1 MSDDNALVRQENKPT
16 TFAGFPIEQMSQIKE
31 FAQILLKSKLMPP
44 AIDTAE
50 KAIILVLKGH
60 DLGLT
65 YMQSIE
71 SINVIQGK
79 PAISASLIQ
88 AKIRRSGV
96 CEYLTVKEMSD
107 KKCIIETKRTDE
119 KEPFIYEFG
128 EADARAQN
136 LLGKDNYKKQPKN
149 MYFSRCMS
157 AIGRYCYADV
167 FFGGIYVPEE
177 LGANDNPETLH
188 GKGITNTKENADF
201 VVMPPETKTTA
212 TVEPVKAT
220 KKPAV
225 RKTKAKEE
233 ELANA
238 KEIVF
243 DIEGEVASV
252 KETLMQEIKENK
264 GFTTEPAKIVNG
276 QDTSLPFDM
285 LTEEE
290 LAGVR
295 ATEVIDEPLDEP
307 TEEPQEEVFDI
318 DVMKI
323 RWGVENLITTAIRDY
338 QAENKTYS
346 VDEERTQEQI
356 DFKAYLSTSVF
367 LADTERNGLVSY
379 DPDTAQKMKEYTD
392 RYIQIRQERCKLAK
406 EEFLRLKS
414 IREANATK

>member
-1 MSDDNALVRQENKPT
+1 MSDNNALVKQENKPT
-16 TFAGFPIEQMSQIKE
+16 TFAGFPIEQMAQIRE
-31 FAQILLKSKLMPP
+31 FAKILLKSGLMPP
-44 AIDTAE
+44 AINTEE
-50 KAIILVLKGH
+50 KAIILAMKGY

-88 AKIRRSGV
+88 AKIRQSGV
-96 CEYLTVKEMSD
+96 CRYLTVKEMSD
-107 KKCIIETKRTDE
+107 KRCIIETQRVDE
-119 KEPFIYEFG
+119 KEPFTYEFG
-128 EADARAQN
+128 ENEAKQQG
-136 LLGKDNYKKQPKN
+136 LLAKDNYKKQPKN
-149 MYFSRCMS
+149 MYFSRAMS

-177 LGANDNPETLH
+177 LGANDNPETIT
-188 GKGITNTKENADF
+188 GKGLTNTKENADF

-220 KKPAV
+220 KKPAT
-225 RKTKAKEE
+225 RKAKAKEE

-243 DIEGEVASV
+243 DIEGEPSPVATD
-252 KETLMQEIKENK
+252 KEVAETRAQ
-264 GFTTEPAKIVNG
+264 IVNG
-276 QDTSLPFDM
+276 QDTSLPLPM
-285 LTEEE
+285 LTEED
-290 LAGVR
+290 LAEVR
-295 ATEVIDEPLDEP
+295 ASEVIDEPLDEP
-307 TEEPQEEVFDI
+307 AEEPQKETFDI

-367 LADTERNGLVSY
+367 LADTERNGLLAY

-392 RYIQIRQERCKLAK
+392 RYIQIRQERCKQAK

-414 IREANATK
+414 LREANATK